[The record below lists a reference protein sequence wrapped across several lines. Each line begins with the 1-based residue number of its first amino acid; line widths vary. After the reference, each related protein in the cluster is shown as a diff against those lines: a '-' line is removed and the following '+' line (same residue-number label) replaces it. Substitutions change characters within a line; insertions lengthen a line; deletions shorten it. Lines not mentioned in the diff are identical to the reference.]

1 MNWQTK
7 EVRDWLDEAGIKNS
21 EREDIAKLQELVES
35 RLLVQGN
42 IGYTDRIKNLAV
54 LLFLKHVQ
62 WSQLLHY
69 DYVVKGDVS

>member
-7 EVRDWLDEAGIKNS
+7 EVRDWLDETGIKNS

-69 DYVVKGDVS
+69 DYVVKGG